1 MDNLGSRIKG
11 GSMAKDSP
19 PVVVGVDGSP
29 QSAAALQW
37 AADYAAAVG
46 APVKVVISWQYPALY
61 GTVPVVDEMN
71 FEGAGTKIVEKMAA
85 DIQIASPGLEVTTL
99 VSAGRPAEILVQES
113 ENAALLVVGSQGHGA
128 FAGMLIGSVS
138 MHCVHHAHCPVVVVR

>member
-1 MDNLGSRIKG
+1 
-11 GSMAKDSP
+11 MAKDSP

-29 QSAAALQW
+29 QSVAALQW

-71 FEGAGTKIVEKMAA
+71 FEGAATKIVEKMAA

>member
-1 MDNLGSRIKG
+1 
-11 GSMAKDSP
+11 MAKDSP

-29 QSAAALQW
+29 QSVAALQW

-71 FEGAGTKIVEKMAA
+71 FEGAATKIVEKMAA

-99 VSAGRPAEILVQES
+99 VSAGRPAEILVRES

-138 MHCVHHAHCPVVVVR
+138 LHCVHHAHCPVVVVR